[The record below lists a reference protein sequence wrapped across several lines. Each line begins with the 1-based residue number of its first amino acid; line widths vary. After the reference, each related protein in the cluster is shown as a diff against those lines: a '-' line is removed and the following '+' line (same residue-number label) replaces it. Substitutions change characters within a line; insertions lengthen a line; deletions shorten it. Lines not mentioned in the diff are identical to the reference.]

1 MVFGLSTSLQ
11 ARVEQDQRALTAQQL
26 WIACSGLGVAL
37 DTMDEVVM
45 VKTIGTPGDDFVQV
59 VLSSLSP
66 LALERRVYSINNR
79 KERFCKV
86 EKVAMRV
93 PGLGEEGGSQIS

>member
-1 MVFGLSTSLQ
+1 MMFGLSTSLQ

-26 WIACSGLGVAL
+26 RIAYSGLDAAL
-37 DTMDEVVM
+37 ETMKPLMEEVVM
-45 VKTIGTPGDDFVQV
+45 VKTTATPGDDFVQV

-79 KERFCKV
+79 KGR
-86 EKVAMRV
+86 
-93 PGLGEEGGSQIS
+93 